1 MGEVGGGWA
10 EGAVALGEDK
20 AEVAADGVAEVGVGV
35 AWGEDAEGWGEEGG
49 VLGGP

>member
-10 EGAVALGEDK
+10 EGAVALVEDE
-20 AEVAADGVAEVGVGV
+20 AEVAADGVAEVGVAG
-35 AWGEDAEGWGEEGG
+35 GEDAEGGGEEGR

>member
-20 AEVAADGVAEVGVGV
+20 AEVAPDGAAEVGVAG
-35 AWGEDAEGWGEEGG
+35 GEDAEGGGEERRM
-49 VLGGP
+49 LGGP